1 MNNSEIVLTG
11 KKTNIVQDKSK
22 MIASSK
28 HNFDSSH
35 KKNDLWEEKKS

>member
-1 MNNSEIVLTG
+1 MNNSEIVLTEK

-35 KKNDLWEEKKS
+35 KKKNDL